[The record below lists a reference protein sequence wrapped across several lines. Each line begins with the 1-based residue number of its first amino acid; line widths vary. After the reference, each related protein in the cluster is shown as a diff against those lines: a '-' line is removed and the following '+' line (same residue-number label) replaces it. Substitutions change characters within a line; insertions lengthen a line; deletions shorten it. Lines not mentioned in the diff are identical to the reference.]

1 MYSCAN
7 IGNPSG
13 GPIDKTPPIFMR
25 SNPTPNAV
33 NVKDRKIEIFF
44 DEIVTLKD
52 PSTKIIVSPAQTE
65 MPRMSALGRKVTVEL
80 VDSLLP
86 NTTYTIDF
94 SNSIQDN
101 NEGNAIDN
109 FAFAFSTGS
118 VIDSMRVS
126 GYVLDSR
133 TLEPM
138 QSVVVGLQS
147 NLADSAFHKEKLQRV
162 ALTNDRGQF
171 TIRNVSP
178 GSYHIFALKDLD
190 RDYKFGNPTEDI
202 AFLDSIIVPSI
213 GSREAADTVYNDL
226 NEIDTIM
233 RATRPAYF
241 PNDILLSMFNEDRKS
256 QYLANN
262 LRVDSTRISLTFAA
276 ASDTLPSLS
285 IVGRNDV
292 PDQWYTLERS
302 QTNDTLT
309 YWIRPPH
316 LVSADTLMVATT
328 YLRTDTASNLSW
340 GTDTLKFTFQRQKA
354 KKKKKNEETDSLEQ
368 IRFMELH
375 PLANDTQEVYAPL
388 LLQTGTP
395 IERYSREAFHLQRKL
410 QNDTIFYPA
419 EIKSIALRD
428 STLNRRDL
436 MLKVDWEPGAA
447 YTLAVD
453 SLAMTD
459 IYGLQ
464 TKPLKVDFNVRKMEE
479 YGNIVFN
486 IPAVRDSAIVELLD
500 GTEKIV
506 LRAPVKSH
514 RAELLNL
521 LPGKYYARLFIDR
534 NGNGK
539 YDTGNYDMHLQP
551 EETVY
556 YPGAIN
562 LKKNWD
568 VEQTWDIYATPIDK
582 QKPEAIKKNKPER
595 KKWEK
600 VNTEKTETDEDE
612 ENGFS
617 DFSNPNDPNLRNS
630 NNFGNYRKYDSKIY
644 FHFFAQKFAHSTKA
658 HYLCTRK
665 SQQRLCPDG
674 GIGRRAGLK
683 HQWSKIHPGSIP
695 GLGTQKRL

>member
-33 NVKDRKIEIFF
+33 NVKDRKIDIFF

-328 YLRTDTASNLSW
+328 YLRTDTTSNLSW

-375 PLANDTQEVYAPL
+375 PLANGTQEVYAPL

-410 QNDTIFYPA
+410 QNDTTFYPA
-419 EIKSIALRD
+419 EIKSIVLRD
-428 STLNRRDL
+428 STLSRRDL

-630 NNFGNYRKYDSKIY
+630 NNFGNYR
-644 FHFFAQKFAHSTKA
+644 
-658 HYLCTRK
+658 R
-665 SQQRLCPDG
+665 
-674 GIGRRAGLK
+674 
-683 HQWSKIHPGSIP
+683 
-695 GLGTQKRL
+695 

>member
-126 GYVLDSR
+126 GYVIDSR

-213 GSREAADTVYNDL
+213 GTREAADTVYNDL

-309 YWIRPPH
+309 YWIRPTH

-375 PLANDTQEVYAPL
+375 PLANGTQEVYAPL

-410 QNDTIFYPA
+410 QNDTTFYPA

-428 STLNRRDL
+428 STLSRRDL

-500 GTEKIV
+500 GTDKVV
-506 LRAPVKSH
+506 LHTPVKNH

-521 LPGKYYARLFIDR
+521 QPGKYYARLFIDR

-630 NNFGNYRKYDSKIY
+630 NNFGNYR
-644 FHFFAQKFAHSTKA
+644 
-658 HYLCTRK
+658 R
-665 SQQRLCPDG
+665 
-674 GIGRRAGLK
+674 
-683 HQWSKIHPGSIP
+683 
-695 GLGTQKRL
+695 

>member
-1 MYSCAN
+1 MLFSLLALSLQAETENQMNNSKSLYYIFIIIAAAVMYSCAN

-25 SNPTPNAV
+25 SNPTPNAA

-44 DEIVTLKD
+44 DEIVSLKD

-375 PLANDTQEVYAPL
+375 PLANGTQEVYAPL

-410 QNDTIFYPA
+410 QNDTTFYPA

-428 STLNRRDL
+428 STLSRRDL

-500 GTEKIV
+500 GTDKVV
-506 LRAPVKSH
+506 LHTPVKNH

-521 LPGKYYARLFIDR
+521 QPGKYYARLFIDR

-630 NNFGNYRKYDSKIY
+630 NNFGNYR
-644 FHFFAQKFAHSTKA
+644 
-658 HYLCTRK
+658 R
-665 SQQRLCPDG
+665 
-674 GIGRRAGLK
+674 
-683 HQWSKIHPGSIP
+683 
-695 GLGTQKRL
+695 

>member
-1 MYSCAN
+1 MNNSKSLYYIFIIIAAAVMYSCAN

-226 NEIDTIM
+226 NEIDTIL

-375 PLANDTQEVYAPL
+375 PLANGTQEVYAPL

-410 QNDTIFYPA
+410 QNDTTFYPA

-428 STLNRRDL
+428 STLSRRDL

-486 IPAVRDSAIVELLD
+486 ITAVRDSAIVELLD

-506 LRAPVKSH
+506 LRAPVKNH

-630 NNFGNYRKYDSKIY
+630 NNFGNYR
-644 FHFFAQKFAHSTKA
+644 
-658 HYLCTRK
+658 R
-665 SQQRLCPDG
+665 
-674 GIGRRAGLK
+674 
-683 HQWSKIHPGSIP
+683 
-695 GLGTQKRL
+695 

>member
-1 MYSCAN
+1 MNNSKSLYYIFIIIAAAVMYSCAN

-309 YWIRPPH
+309 YWIRPTH

-375 PLANDTQEVYAPL
+375 PLANGTQEVYAPL

-447 YTLAVD
+447 YKLAVD

-486 IPAVRDSAIVELLD
+486 ITAVRDSAIVELLD

-506 LRAPVKSH
+506 LRAPVKNH

-582 QKPEAIKKNKPER
+582 QKSEAIKKNKPER

-630 NNFGNYRKYDSKIY
+630 NNFGNYSR
-644 FHFFAQKFAHSTKA
+644 
-658 HYLCTRK
+658 
-665 SQQRLCPDG
+665 
-674 GIGRRAGLK
+674 
-683 HQWSKIHPGSIP
+683 
-695 GLGTQKRL
+695 

>member
-126 GYVLDSR
+126 GYVIDSR

-213 GSREAADTVYNDL
+213 GTREAADTVYNDL

-276 ASDTLPSLS
+276 ASDTLPSLN

-292 PDQWYTLERS
+292 PDLWYTLERS

-375 PLANDTQEVYAPL
+375 PLANGTQEVYAPL

-436 MLKVDWEPGAA
+436 VLKVDWEPGAA
-447 YTLAVD
+447 YTLEVD

-486 IPAVRDSAIVELLD
+486 ITAVRDSAIVELLD

-506 LRAPVKSH
+506 LRAPVKNH

-617 DFSNPNDPNLRNS
+617 DFSNPNDPNQRNS
-630 NNFGNYRKYDSKIY
+630 NNFGNYR
-644 FHFFAQKFAHSTKA
+644 
-658 HYLCTRK
+658 R
-665 SQQRLCPDG
+665 
-674 GIGRRAGLK
+674 
-683 HQWSKIHPGSIP
+683 
-695 GLGTQKRL
+695 

>member
-1 MYSCAN
+1 MNNSKSLYYIFIIIAAAVMYSCAN

-147 NLADSAFHKEKLQRV
+147 NLVDSAFHKEKLQRV

-328 YLRTDTASNLSW
+328 YLRTDTTSNLSW

-375 PLANDTQEVYAPL
+375 PLANGTQEVYAPL

-410 QNDTIFYPA
+410 QNDTTFYPA

-630 NNFGNYRKYDSKIY
+630 NNFGN
-644 FHFFAQKFAHSTKA
+644 
-658 HYLCTRK
+658 
-665 SQQRLCPDG
+665 
-674 GIGRRAGLK
+674 
-683 HQWSKIHPGSIP
+683 
-695 GLGTQKRL
+695 

>member
-316 LVSADTLMVATT
+316 LVSADTLIVATT

-375 PLANDTQEVYAPL
+375 PLANGTQEVYAPL

-447 YTLAVD
+447 YKLAVD

-630 NNFGNYRKYDSKIY
+630 NNFGDYR
-644 FHFFAQKFAHSTKA
+644 
-658 HYLCTRK
+658 R
-665 SQQRLCPDG
+665 
-674 GIGRRAGLK
+674 
-683 HQWSKIHPGSIP
+683 
-695 GLGTQKRL
+695 

>member
-1 MYSCAN
+1 MNNSKSLYYIFIIIAAAVMYSCAN

-276 ASDTLPSLS
+276 ASDTLPSLN

-375 PLANDTQEVYAPL
+375 PLANGTQEVYAPL

-410 QNDTIFYPA
+410 QNDTTFYPT

-428 STLNRRDL
+428 STLSRRDL

-486 IPAVRDSAIVELLD
+486 IPEVRDSAIVELLD
-500 GTEKIV
+500 GTDKVV
-506 LRAPVKSH
+506 LHTPVKNH

-600 VNTEKTETDEDE
+600 VDTEKTETDEDE

-630 NNFGNYRKYDSKIY
+630 NNFGNYR
-644 FHFFAQKFAHSTKA
+644 
-658 HYLCTRK
+658 R
-665 SQQRLCPDG
+665 
-674 GIGRRAGLK
+674 
-683 HQWSKIHPGSIP
+683 
-695 GLGTQKRL
+695 

>member
-1 MYSCAN
+1 MNNSKSLYYIFIIIAAAVMYSCAN

-375 PLANDTQEVYAPL
+375 PLANGTQEVYAPL

-447 YTLAVD
+447 YKLAVD

-506 LRAPVKSH
+506 LRAPVKNH

-617 DFSNPNDPNLRNS
+617 DFSNPDDPNLRNS
-630 NNFGNYRKYDSKIY
+630 NNFGDYR
-644 FHFFAQKFAHSTKA
+644 
-658 HYLCTRK
+658 R
-665 SQQRLCPDG
+665 
-674 GIGRRAGLK
+674 
-683 HQWSKIHPGSIP
+683 
-695 GLGTQKRL
+695 

>member
-1 MYSCAN
+1 MNNSKSLYYIFIIIAAAVMYSCAN

-147 NLADSAFHKEKLQRV
+147 NLAGSAFHKEKLQRV

-328 YLRTDTASNLSW
+328 YLRTDTTSNLSW

-375 PLANDTQEVYAPL
+375 PLANGTQEVYAPL

-395 IERYSREAFHLQRKL
+395 IERYSREAFHLQCKL
-410 QNDTIFYPA
+410 QNDTTFYPA

-428 STLNRRDL
+428 STLSRRDL

-447 YTLAVD
+447 YTLEVD

-486 IPAVRDSAIVELLD
+486 IPEVRDSAIVELLD

-568 VEQTWDIYATPIDK
+568 VEQTWDIYTTPIDK

-630 NNFGNYRKYDSKIY
+630 NNFGNYSR
-644 FHFFAQKFAHSTKA
+644 
-658 HYLCTRK
+658 
-665 SQQRLCPDG
+665 
-674 GIGRRAGLK
+674 
-683 HQWSKIHPGSIP
+683 
-695 GLGTQKRL
+695 

>member
-1 MYSCAN
+1 MLFSRLALSLQAETENQMNNSKSLYYIFIIIAAAVMYSCAN

-44 DEIVTLKD
+44 DEIVSLKD

-375 PLANDTQEVYAPL
+375 PLANGTQEVYAPL

-410 QNDTIFYPA
+410 QNDTTFYPA

-428 STLNRRDL
+428 STLSRRDL

-630 NNFGNYRKYDSKIY
+630 NNFGN
-644 FHFFAQKFAHSTKA
+644 
-658 HYLCTRK
+658 
-665 SQQRLCPDG
+665 
-674 GIGRRAGLK
+674 
-683 HQWSKIHPGSIP
+683 
-695 GLGTQKRL
+695 

>member
-1 MYSCAN
+1 MNNSKSLYYIFIIIAAAVMYSCAN

-213 GSREAADTVYNDL
+213 GTREAADTVYNDL

-233 RATRPAYF
+233 HATRPAYF

-375 PLANDTQEVYAPL
+375 PLANGTQEVYAPL

-428 STLNRRDL
+428 STLSRRDL
-436 MLKVDWEPGAA
+436 VLKVDWEPGAA

-486 IPAVRDSAIVELLD
+486 ITAVRDSAIVELLD

-506 LRAPVKSH
+506 LRAPVKNH

-630 NNFGNYRKYDSKIY
+630 NNFGNYSR
-644 FHFFAQKFAHSTKA
+644 
-658 HYLCTRK
+658 
-665 SQQRLCPDG
+665 
-674 GIGRRAGLK
+674 
-683 HQWSKIHPGSIP
+683 
-695 GLGTQKRL
+695 

>member
-1 MYSCAN
+1 MNNSKSLYYIFIIIAAAVMYSCAN

-213 GSREAADTVYNDL
+213 GTREAADTVYNDL

-375 PLANDTQEVYAPL
+375 PLANGTQEVYAPL

-436 MLKVDWEPGAA
+436 VLKVDWEPGAA

-486 IPAVRDSAIVELLD
+486 ITAVRDSAIVELLD

-506 LRAPVKSH
+506 LRAPVKNH

-630 NNFGNYRKYDSKIY
+630 NNFGNYSR
-644 FHFFAQKFAHSTKA
+644 
-658 HYLCTRK
+658 
-665 SQQRLCPDG
+665 
-674 GIGRRAGLK
+674 
-683 HQWSKIHPGSIP
+683 
-695 GLGTQKRL
+695 

>member
-1 MYSCAN
+1 MNNSKSLYYIFIIIAAAVMYSCAN

-44 DEIVTLKD
+44 DEIVSLKD

-375 PLANDTQEVYAPL
+375 PLANGTQEVYAPL

-410 QNDTIFYPA
+410 QNDTTFYPA

-428 STLNRRDL
+428 STLSRRDL

-617 DFSNPNDPNLRNS
+617 DFSNPNDPNLRNF
-630 NNFGNYRKYDSKIY
+630 NNFGN
-644 FHFFAQKFAHSTKA
+644 
-658 HYLCTRK
+658 
-665 SQQRLCPDG
+665 
-674 GIGRRAGLK
+674 
-683 HQWSKIHPGSIP
+683 
-695 GLGTQKRL
+695 

>member
-1 MYSCAN
+1 MLFSRLALSLQAETENQMNNSKSLYYIFIIIAAAVMYSCAN

-292 PDQWYTLERS
+292 SDQWYTLERS

-375 PLANDTQEVYAPL
+375 PLANGTQEVYAPL

-410 QNDTIFYPA
+410 QNDTTFYPA

-428 STLNRRDL
+428 STLSRRDL

-612 ENGFS
+612 EIGFS

-630 NNFGNYRKYDSKIY
+630 NNFGNYR
-644 FHFFAQKFAHSTKA
+644 
-658 HYLCTRK
+658 R
-665 SQQRLCPDG
+665 
-674 GIGRRAGLK
+674 
-683 HQWSKIHPGSIP
+683 
-695 GLGTQKRL
+695 

>member
-1 MYSCAN
+1 MNNSKSLYYIFIIIAAAVMYSCAN

-147 NLADSAFHKEKLQRV
+147 NLADSAFHREKLQRV

-233 RATRPAYF
+233 LATRPAYF

-354 KKKKKNEETDSLEQ
+354 KKKKKNEGTDSLEQ

-375 PLANDTQEVYAPL
+375 PLVNGTQEVYAPL

-410 QNDTIFYPA
+410 QNDTTFYPA

-428 STLNRRDL
+428 STLSRRDL

-630 NNFGNYRKYDSKIY
+630 NNFGDYR
-644 FHFFAQKFAHSTKA
+644 
-658 HYLCTRK
+658 R
-665 SQQRLCPDG
+665 
-674 GIGRRAGLK
+674 
-683 HQWSKIHPGSIP
+683 
-695 GLGTQKRL
+695 

>member
-276 ASDTLPSLS
+276 ASDTLPSLN

-375 PLANDTQEVYAPL
+375 PLANGTQEVYAPL

-410 QNDTIFYPA
+410 QNDTTFYPT

-428 STLNRRDL
+428 STLSRRDL

-486 IPAVRDSAIVELLD
+486 IPEVRDSAIVELLD
-500 GTEKIV
+500 GTDKVV
-506 LRAPVKSH
+506 LHTPVKNH

-600 VNTEKTETDEDE
+600 VDTEKTETDEDE

-630 NNFGNYRKYDSKIY
+630 NNFGNYR
-644 FHFFAQKFAHSTKA
+644 
-658 HYLCTRK
+658 R
-665 SQQRLCPDG
+665 
-674 GIGRRAGLK
+674 
-683 HQWSKIHPGSIP
+683 
-695 GLGTQKRL
+695 

>member
-1 MYSCAN
+1 MNNSKSLYYIFIIIAAAVMYSCAN

-316 LVSADTLMVATT
+316 LMSADTLMVATT

-375 PLANDTQEVYAPL
+375 PLANGTQEVYAPL

-410 QNDTIFYPA
+410 QNDTTFYPA

-428 STLNRRDL
+428 STLSRRDL

-500 GTEKIV
+500 GTDKVV
-506 LRAPVKSH
+506 LHTPVKNH

-521 LPGKYYARLFIDR
+521 QPGKYYARLFIDR

-630 NNFGNYRKYDSKIY
+630 NNFGNYR
-644 FHFFAQKFAHSTKA
+644 
-658 HYLCTRK
+658 R
-665 SQQRLCPDG
+665 
-674 GIGRRAGLK
+674 
-683 HQWSKIHPGSIP
+683 
-695 GLGTQKRL
+695 

>member
-1 MYSCAN
+1 LQAETENQMNNSKSLYYIFIIIAAAVMYSCAN

-375 PLANDTQEVYAPL
+375 PLANGTQEVYAPL

-410 QNDTIFYPA
+410 QNDTTFYPA

-506 LRAPVKSH
+506 LRAPVKNH

-630 NNFGNYRKYDSKIY
+630 NNFGNYRK
-644 FHFFAQKFAHSTKA
+644 
-658 HYLCTRK
+658 
-665 SQQRLCPDG
+665 
-674 GIGRRAGLK
+674 
-683 HQWSKIHPGSIP
+683 
-695 GLGTQKRL
+695 

>member
-1 MYSCAN
+1 MLFSRLALSLQAETENQMNNSKSLYYIFIIIAAAVMYSCAN

-375 PLANDTQEVYAPL
+375 PLANGTQEVYAPL

-436 MLKVDWEPGAA
+436 VLKVDWEPGAA
-447 YTLAVD
+447 YTLTVD

-486 IPAVRDSAIVELLD
+486 ITAVRDSAIVELLD

-506 LRAPVKSH
+506 LRAPVKNH

-617 DFSNPNDPNLRNS
+617 DFSNPNDPNQRNS
-630 NNFGNYRKYDSKIY
+630 NNFGNYR
-644 FHFFAQKFAHSTKA
+644 
-658 HYLCTRK
+658 R
-665 SQQRLCPDG
+665 
-674 GIGRRAGLK
+674 
-683 HQWSKIHPGSIP
+683 
-695 GLGTQKRL
+695 

>member
-1 MYSCAN
+1 MNNSKSLYYIFIIIAAAVMYSCAN
-7 IGNPSG
+7 SGNPSG

-375 PLANDTQEVYAPL
+375 PLANGTQEVYAPL

-428 STLNRRDL
+428 STLSRRDL

-447 YTLAVD
+447 YKLAVD

-500 GTEKIV
+500 GTDKVV
-506 LRAPVKSH
+506 LHTPVKSH

-630 NNFGNYRKYDSKIY
+630 NNFGNYSR
-644 FHFFAQKFAHSTKA
+644 
-658 HYLCTRK
+658 
-665 SQQRLCPDG
+665 
-674 GIGRRAGLK
+674 
-683 HQWSKIHPGSIP
+683 
-695 GLGTQKRL
+695 

>member
-1 MYSCAN
+1 MNNSKSLYYIFIIIAAAVMYSCAN

-178 GSYHIFALKDLD
+178 GNYHIFALKDLD

-375 PLANDTQEVYAPL
+375 PLANGTQEVYAPL

-428 STLNRRDL
+428 STLSRRDL

-630 NNFGNYRKYDSKIY
+630 NNFGNYRK
-644 FHFFAQKFAHSTKA
+644 
-658 HYLCTRK
+658 
-665 SQQRLCPDG
+665 
-674 GIGRRAGLK
+674 
-683 HQWSKIHPGSIP
+683 
-695 GLGTQKRL
+695 

>member
-1 MYSCAN
+1 MNNSKSLYYIFIIIAAAVMYSCAN

-33 NVKDRKIEIFF
+33 NVRDRKIEIFF

-375 PLANDTQEVYAPL
+375 PLANGTQEVYAPL

-410 QNDTIFYPA
+410 QNDTTFYPA

-428 STLNRRDL
+428 STLSRRDL

-447 YTLAVD
+447 YKLAVD

-500 GTEKIV
+500 GTDKVV
-506 LRAPVKSH
+506 LHTPVKNH

-521 LPGKYYARLFIDR
+521 QPGKYYARLFIDR

-556 YPGAIN
+556 YLGAIN

-630 NNFGNYRKYDSKIY
+630 NNFGNYR
-644 FHFFAQKFAHSTKA
+644 
-658 HYLCTRK
+658 R
-665 SQQRLCPDG
+665 
-674 GIGRRAGLK
+674 
-683 HQWSKIHPGSIP
+683 
-695 GLGTQKRL
+695 

>member
-1 MYSCAN
+1 MNNSKSLYYIFIIIAAAVMYSCAN

-25 SNPTPNAV
+25 SNPAPNAV

-44 DEIVTLKD
+44 DEIVSLKD

-302 QTNDTLT
+302 QTNDTLI
-309 YWIRPPH
+309 YWIRPTH

-375 PLANDTQEVYAPL
+375 PLANGTQEVYAPL

-410 QNDTIFYPA
+410 QNDTTFYPA

-428 STLNRRDL
+428 STLSRRDL

-500 GTEKIV
+500 GTDKVV
-506 LRAPVKSH
+506 LHTPVKNH

-521 LPGKYYARLFIDR
+521 QPGKYYARLFIDR

-630 NNFGNYRKYDSKIY
+630 NNFGNYR
-644 FHFFAQKFAHSTKA
+644 
-658 HYLCTRK
+658 R
-665 SQQRLCPDG
+665 
-674 GIGRRAGLK
+674 
-683 HQWSKIHPGSIP
+683 
-695 GLGTQKRL
+695 

>member
-1 MYSCAN
+1 MNNSKSLYYIFIIIAAAVMYSCAN

-101 NEGNAIDN
+101 NEGNAINN

-147 NLADSAFHKEKLQRV
+147 NLVDSAFHKEKLQRV

-375 PLANDTQEVYAPL
+375 PLANGTQEVYAPL

-410 QNDTIFYPA
+410 QNDTTFYPA

-428 STLNRRDL
+428 STLSRRDL

-500 GTEKIV
+500 GTDKVV
-506 LRAPVKSH
+506 LHTPVKNH

-630 NNFGNYRKYDSKIY
+630 NNFGNYRK
-644 FHFFAQKFAHSTKA
+644 
-658 HYLCTRK
+658 
-665 SQQRLCPDG
+665 
-674 GIGRRAGLK
+674 
-683 HQWSKIHPGSIP
+683 
-695 GLGTQKRL
+695 

>member
-1 MYSCAN
+1 MNNSKSLYYIFIIIAAAVMYSCAN

-33 NVKDRKIEIFF
+33 NVKDRKIDIFF

-65 MPRMSALGRKVTVEL
+65 MPCMSALGRKVTVEL

-328 YLRTDTASNLSW
+328 YLRTDTTSNLSW

-375 PLANDTQEVYAPL
+375 PLANGTQEVYAPL

-410 QNDTIFYPA
+410 QNDTTFYPA
-419 EIKSIALRD
+419 EIKSIVLRD
-428 STLNRRDL
+428 STLSRRDL

-630 NNFGNYRKYDSKIY
+630 NNFGN
-644 FHFFAQKFAHSTKA
+644 
-658 HYLCTRK
+658 
-665 SQQRLCPDG
+665 
-674 GIGRRAGLK
+674 
-683 HQWSKIHPGSIP
+683 
-695 GLGTQKRL
+695 

>member
-1 MYSCAN
+1 MNNSKSLYYIFIIIAAAVMYSCAN

-410 QNDTIFYPA
+410 QNDTTFYPA

-447 YTLAVD
+447 YKLAVD

-506 LRAPVKSH
+506 LRAPVKNH

-630 NNFGNYRKYDSKIY
+630 NNFGNYSR
-644 FHFFAQKFAHSTKA
+644 
-658 HYLCTRK
+658 
-665 SQQRLCPDG
+665 
-674 GIGRRAGLK
+674 
-683 HQWSKIHPGSIP
+683 
-695 GLGTQKRL
+695 

>member
-1 MYSCAN
+1 MNNSKSLYYIFIIIAAAVMYSCAN

-309 YWIRPPH
+309 YWIRPTH

-354 KKKKKNEETDSLEQ
+354 KKKKKNEETDPLEQ

-375 PLANDTQEVYAPL
+375 PLANGTQEVYAPL

-410 QNDTIFYPA
+410 QNDTTFYPA

-428 STLNRRDL
+428 STLSRRDL

-447 YTLAVD
+447 YKLAVD

-500 GTEKIV
+500 GTDKVV
-506 LRAPVKSH
+506 LHTPVKNH

-539 YDTGNYDMHLQP
+539 YDTGNYDMNLQP

-630 NNFGNYRKYDSKIY
+630 NNFGDYR
-644 FHFFAQKFAHSTKA
+644 
-658 HYLCTRK
+658 R
-665 SQQRLCPDG
+665 
-674 GIGRRAGLK
+674 
-683 HQWSKIHPGSIP
+683 
-695 GLGTQKRL
+695 

>member
-316 LVSADTLMVATT
+316 LVSADTLIVATT

-375 PLANDTQEVYAPL
+375 PLANGTQEVYAPL

-428 STLNRRDL
+428 STLSRRDL

-453 SLAMTD
+453 SLAITD

-630 NNFGNYRKYDSKIY
+630 NNFGNYRK
-644 FHFFAQKFAHSTKA
+644 
-658 HYLCTRK
+658 
-665 SQQRLCPDG
+665 
-674 GIGRRAGLK
+674 
-683 HQWSKIHPGSIP
+683 
-695 GLGTQKRL
+695 

>member
-1 MYSCAN
+1 MLFSRLALSLQAETENQMNNSKSLYYIFIIIAAAVMYSCAN

-147 NLADSAFHKEKLQRV
+147 NLADSVFHKEKLQRV

-375 PLANDTQEVYAPL
+375 PLANGTQEVYAPL

-410 QNDTIFYPA
+410 QNDTTFYPA

-428 STLNRRDL
+428 SILSRRDL

-630 NNFGNYRKYDSKIY
+630 NNLGNYSR
-644 FHFFAQKFAHSTKA
+644 
-658 HYLCTRK
+658 
-665 SQQRLCPDG
+665 
-674 GIGRRAGLK
+674 
-683 HQWSKIHPGSIP
+683 
-695 GLGTQKRL
+695 

>member
-1 MYSCAN
+1 MENQMNNSKSLYYIFIIIAAAVMYSCAN

-375 PLANDTQEVYAPL
+375 PLANGTQEVYAPL

-464 TKPLKVDFNVRKMEE
+464 TNPLKVDFNVRKMEE

-506 LRAPVKSH
+506 LRAPVKNH

-630 NNFGNYRKYDSKIY
+630 NNFGNYRK
-644 FHFFAQKFAHSTKA
+644 
-658 HYLCTRK
+658 
-665 SQQRLCPDG
+665 
-674 GIGRRAGLK
+674 
-683 HQWSKIHPGSIP
+683 
-695 GLGTQKRL
+695 

>member
-1 MYSCAN
+1 MNNSKSLYYIFIIIAAAVMYSCAN

-375 PLANDTQEVYAPL
+375 PLANGTQEVYAPL

-447 YTLAVD
+447 YKLAVD

-630 NNFGNYRKYDSKIY
+630 NNFGNYRK
-644 FHFFAQKFAHSTKA
+644 
-658 HYLCTRK
+658 
-665 SQQRLCPDG
+665 
-674 GIGRRAGLK
+674 
-683 HQWSKIHPGSIP
+683 
-695 GLGTQKRL
+695 

>member
-1 MYSCAN
+1 MNNSKSLYYIFIIIAAAVMYSCAN

-375 PLANDTQEVYAPL
+375 PLANGTQEVYAPL

-410 QNDTIFYPA
+410 QNDTTFYPA

-428 STLNRRDL
+428 STLSRRDL

-447 YTLAVD
+447 YKLAVD

-500 GTEKIV
+500 GTDKVV
-506 LRAPVKSH
+506 LHTPVKNH

-521 LPGKYYARLFIDR
+521 QPGKYYARLFIDR

-582 QKPEAIKKNKPER
+582 QKSEAIKKNKPER

-600 VNTEKTETDEDE
+600 VDTEKTETDEDE

-630 NNFGNYRKYDSKIY
+630 NNFGDYR
-644 FHFFAQKFAHSTKA
+644 
-658 HYLCTRK
+658 R
-665 SQQRLCPDG
+665 
-674 GIGRRAGLK
+674 
-683 HQWSKIHPGSIP
+683 
-695 GLGTQKRL
+695 

>member
-1 MYSCAN
+1 MNNSKSLYYIFIIIAAAVMYSCAN

-375 PLANDTQEVYAPL
+375 PLANGTQEVYAPL

-410 QNDTIFYPA
+410 QNDTTFYPA

-447 YTLAVD
+447 YKLAVD

-486 IPAVRDSAIVELLD
+486 ITAVRDSAIVELLD

-506 LRAPVKSH
+506 LRAPVKNH

-630 NNFGNYRKYDSKIY
+630 NNFGNYSR
-644 FHFFAQKFAHSTKA
+644 
-658 HYLCTRK
+658 
-665 SQQRLCPDG
+665 
-674 GIGRRAGLK
+674 
-683 HQWSKIHPGSIP
+683 
-695 GLGTQKRL
+695 

>member
-126 GYVLDSR
+126 GYVIDSR

-375 PLANDTQEVYAPL
+375 PLANGTQEVYAPL

-447 YTLAVD
+447 YKLAVD

-500 GTEKIV
+500 GTDKVV
-506 LRAPVKSH
+506 LHTPVKSH

-630 NNFGNYRKYDSKIY
+630 NNFGNYSR
-644 FHFFAQKFAHSTKA
+644 
-658 HYLCTRK
+658 
-665 SQQRLCPDG
+665 
-674 GIGRRAGLK
+674 
-683 HQWSKIHPGSIP
+683 
-695 GLGTQKRL
+695 

>member
-147 NLADSAFHKEKLQRV
+147 NLADSAFHREKLQRV

-316 LVSADTLMVATT
+316 LVSADTLIVATT

-375 PLANDTQEVYAPL
+375 PLANGTQEVYAPL

-410 QNDTIFYPA
+410 QNDTTFYPA
-419 EIKSIALRD
+419 EIKSIVLSD
-428 STLNRRDL
+428 STLSRRDL

-630 NNFGNYRKYDSKIY
+630 NNFGNYSR
-644 FHFFAQKFAHSTKA
+644 
-658 HYLCTRK
+658 
-665 SQQRLCPDG
+665 
-674 GIGRRAGLK
+674 
-683 HQWSKIHPGSIP
+683 
-695 GLGTQKRL
+695 

>member
-1 MYSCAN
+1 MNNSKSLYYIFIIIAAAVMYSCAN

-328 YLRTDTASNLSW
+328 YLRTDTTSNLSW

-375 PLANDTQEVYAPL
+375 PLANGTQEVYAPL

-410 QNDTIFYPA
+410 QNDTTFYPA

-428 STLNRRDL
+428 STLSRRDL

-486 IPAVRDSAIVELLD
+486 IPEVRDSAIVELLD

-630 NNFGNYRKYDSKIY
+630 NNFGNYR
-644 FHFFAQKFAHSTKA
+644 
-658 HYLCTRK
+658 R
-665 SQQRLCPDG
+665 
-674 GIGRRAGLK
+674 
-683 HQWSKIHPGSIP
+683 
-695 GLGTQKRL
+695 

>member
-1 MYSCAN
+1 MNNSKSLYYIFIIIAAAVMYSCAN

-118 VIDSMRVS
+118 VIDSMRMS

-375 PLANDTQEVYAPL
+375 PLANGTQEVYAPL

-410 QNDTIFYPA
+410 QNDTTFYPA

-428 STLNRRDL
+428 STLSRRDL

-500 GTEKIV
+500 GTDKVV
-506 LRAPVKSH
+506 LHTPVKSH

-630 NNFGNYRKYDSKIY
+630 NNFGDYR
-644 FHFFAQKFAHSTKA
+644 
-658 HYLCTRK
+658 R
-665 SQQRLCPDG
+665 
-674 GIGRRAGLK
+674 
-683 HQWSKIHPGSIP
+683 
-695 GLGTQKRL
+695 